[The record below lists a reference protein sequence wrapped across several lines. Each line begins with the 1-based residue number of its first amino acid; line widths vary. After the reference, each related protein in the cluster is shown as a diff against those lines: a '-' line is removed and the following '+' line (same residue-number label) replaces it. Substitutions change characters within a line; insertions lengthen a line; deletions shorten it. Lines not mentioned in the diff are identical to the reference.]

1 MIWITM
7 LLFIG
12 VTLLFSY
19 LLKLSLDRIGKLVG
33 KVTYERHSAAE
44 EILATGGVPASWR
57 RSTEGPPFAPDL
69 ERKLFRRLDELVKY
83 FERAPVFEE
92 EESRAFLLEELRAAR
107 VRWGKGEWTSQ
118 PAAGSAETEAAR
130 PS

>member
-1 MIWITM
+1 M

-19 LLKLSLDRIGKLVG
+19 LLKLSVDRIGKLVG

-57 RSTEGPPFAPDL
+57 RSAGGPPFVPEL
-69 ERKLFRRLDELVKY
+69 ERKLLRRLDELVKY
-83 FERAPVFEE
+83 FERAPVFED
-92 EESRAFLLEELRAAR
+92 EESRAFLLDELRAAR
-107 VRWGKGEWTSQ
+107 ARWGKGEWTSQ